1 MDDVRAD
8 DVRADHVREGQGLWA
23 LADIARLARHLAQ
36 SGRFCGWR
44 LIAIEL
50 RFMQGLGD
58 ALAAF
63 EDSALR
69 EELDALC
76 RTAERRRR
84 RAGPPA
90 LPPIPVYRWGLPTP
104 RNGSRHRWRTAPS

>member
-1 MDDVRAD
+1 MRAAQARIGAASG
-8 DVRADHVREGQGLWA
+8 VFMDHVLDGESLWS

-50 RFMQGLGD
+50 RFMQGLSD
-58 ALAAF
+58 ALAIF

-76 RTAERRRR
+76 RAAERRRR
-84 RAGPPA
+84 RSWPHA
-90 LPPIPVYRWGLPTP
+90 LPPIPAYRWGFTSAPQT
-104 RNGSRHRWRTAPS
+104 SRHHR